1 MCINLKGS
9 SNYSEISTLLGELI
23 AIESVNM
30 DYKGSTNG
38 EAKISDYVYKYLKTL
53 GVNCAKEEV
62 LPNRNN
68 VICYI
73 EGKDKRGI
81 CFESHMDTVSINNM
95 TIEPLNPIIKEGKM
109 LGRGSADC
117 KGSLAA
123 MMYAIKILTKN
134 NLKPSTNLYFI
145 ASVDEE
151 YNHRGVDHFLKKG
164 INLQGAVVGEPT
176 QLDVITACK
185 GVVRWEITT
194 NGKAGH
200 SSRPDKGH
208 NAIYDMMELIYSIK
222 NELIP
227 SYKNTKHRLL
237 GTPTFS
243 VGCINGG
250 TAVNIIP
257 DRCSIEVDR
266 RLLPGETSDSA
277 KREILELI
285 NKLKEKNKI
294 LDIDISDPTTETIPM
309 DTNINE
315 KVVKTSMESCKKI
328 IGKSKM
334 KGVCFGCD
342 ASSFTGAGI
351 PSIVLGPG
359 NILQAHTENEFL
371 YLKEVCQAAEIY
383 SQICID
389 F

>member
-1 MCINLKGS
+1 MSINLKGS
-9 SNYSEISTLLGELI
+9 SDCDEISSLLGELI
-23 AIESVNM
+23 EIESVNA

-38 EAKISDYVYKYLKTL
+38 EAKISDYVYKYLKAI
-53 GVNCAKEEV
+53 GVNCIEEEV
-62 LPNRNN
+62 LPNRHN
-68 VICYI
+68 VICFI

-95 TIEPLNPIIKEGKM
+95 SIEPLNPIIKEGKM
-109 LGRGSADC
+109 FGRGSADD

-123 MMYAIKILTKN
+123 MMYTIKIFKKN
-134 NLKPSTNLYFI
+134 NLKPSTDLYFV
-145 ASVDEE
+145 AAVDEE
-151 YNHRGVDHFLKKG
+151 YKHRGVDHFLKKG

-185 GVVRWEITT
+185 GIIRWKITT
-194 NGKAGH
+194 NGKAAH
-200 SSRPDKGH
+200 SSRPEKGQ
-208 NAIYDMMELIYSIK
+208 NAIYDMMDLIYGIK
-222 NELIP
+222 NDLIP

-237 GTPTFS
+237 GSPTFS

-250 TAVNIIP
+250 IAVNIIP
-257 DRCSIEVDR
+257 DKCSIEVDR
-266 RLLPGETSDSA
+266 RLLPGETGDSA
-277 KREILELI
+277 KSEILELI
-285 NKLKEKNKI
+285 NRLKKVNKD
-294 LDIDISDPTTETIPM
+294 LDIYISEPTVETIPI
-309 DTNINE
+309 DTDINE
-315 KVVKTSMESCKKI
+315 KIVKTSMKSCDKI

-359 NILQAHTENEFL
+359 NILQAHTEDEFVNL
-371 YLKEVCQAAEIY
+371 EEVCHASEIY

>member
-1 MCINLKGS
+1 MSINLKGS
-9 SNYSEISTLLGELI
+9 SDYDEVSSLLGELI
-23 AIESVNM
+23 KIESINM

-38 EAKISDYVYKYLKTL
+38 EAKIANYVYKYLKTL
-53 GVNCAKEEV
+53 GVNCVKEEV
-62 LPNRNN
+62 LPNRYN

-81 CFESHMDTVSINNM
+81 CFESHMDTVSVNNM
-95 TIEPLNPIIKEGKM
+95 TIEPFNPIIKEGKM
-109 LGRGSADC
+109 LGRGSADD

-134 NLKPSTNLYFI
+134 NLKPSTDLYFV

-176 QLDVITACK
+176 KIDVITACK
-185 GVVRWEITT
+185 GVVRWIISTK
-194 NGKAGH
+194 GKAGH
-200 SSRPDKGH
+200 SSRPEKGQ
-208 NAIYDMMELIYSIK
+208 NAIYDMMDLIQAIK
-222 NELIP
+222 NDLIP
-227 SYKNTKHRLL
+227 SYQNIKHRLL
-237 GTPTFS
+237 GSPTLS

-250 TAVNIIP
+250 IAVNIIP

-266 RLLPGETSDSA
+266 RLLPRETSDSA

-294 LDIDISDPTTETIPM
+294 LDIDISDPTVETIPV
-309 DTNINE
+309 DTDINE
-315 KVVKTSMESCKKI
+315 KVVKTSMEACKKI
-328 IGKSKM
+328 LGKSKIE
-334 KGVCFGCD
+334 GVNFGCD
-342 ASSFTGAGI
+342 ASSFTGEGI
-351 PSIVLGPG
+351 PSIILGPG
-359 NILQAHTENEFL
+359 NILQAHAENEFVD
-371 YLKEVCQAAEIY
+371 LKEVYYASEIY
-383 SQICID
+383 SQISID

>member
-1 MCINLKGS
+1 MSINLKGS
-9 SNYSEISTLLGELI
+9 ADYNEQSTLLAELI

-30 DYKGSTNG
+30 DYKGSKNG
-38 EAKISDYVYKYLKTL
+38 EAKISDYVYKYLKNL
-53 GVNCAKEEV
+53 GVNCVKEEV
-62 LPNRNN
+62 LPNRHN

-81 CFESHMDTVSINNM
+81 CFESHMDTVSTNNM

-109 LGRGSADC
+109 FGRGSADC

-134 NLKPSTNLYFI
+134 NLKPSTDLYFV
-145 ASVDEE
+145 AAVDEE

-176 QLDVITACK
+176 KLDVITACK
-185 GVVRWEITT
+185 GVVRWVIST

-200 SSRPDKGH
+200 SSRPEKGQ
-208 NAIYDMMELIYSIK
+208 NAIYDMMDLIQAIK
-222 NELIP
+222 NDLIP
-227 SYKNTKHRLL
+227 SYQNIKHRLL
-237 GTPTFS
+237 GSPTLS

-250 TAVNIIP
+250 IAVNIIP

-266 RLLPGETSDSA
+266 RLLPGETNDSA
-277 KREILELI
+277 KGEILELI
-285 NKLKEKNKI
+285 NKLKKVNKD
-294 LDIDISDPTTETIPM
+294 LEVYISEPTVETIPM
-309 DTNINE
+309 DTDING

-328 IGKSKM
+328 LGKSKM
-334 KGVCFGCD
+334 KGVNFGCD

-351 PSIVLGPG
+351 SSIVLGPG
-359 NILQAHTENEFL
+359 DILQAHTENEFVDL
-371 YLKEVCQAAEIY
+371 EEVFHASEIY
-383 SQICID
+383 SQISID

>member
-1 MCINLKGS
+1 MSINLKGS
-9 SNYSEISTLLGELI
+9 SDYSEISTLLGELI

-38 EAKISDYVYKYLKTL
+38 EAKISDYVYKYLKNL
-53 GVNCAKEEV
+53 GVNCVKEEV
-62 LPNRNN
+62 LPHRHN

-81 CFESHMDTVSINNM
+81 CFESHMDTVSVNNM
-95 TIEPLNPIIKEGKM
+95 TIEPFNPIIKKGKM
-109 LGRGSADC
+109 FGRGSTDD

-123 MMYAIKILTKN
+123 MMYAIKILRKN
-134 NLKPSTNLYFI
+134 NLKPSTDLYFV
-145 ASVDEE
+145 AAVDEE

-176 QLDVITACK
+176 KLDVITACK
-185 GVVRWEITT
+185 GVIRWKITT

-200 SSRPDKGH
+200 SSRPEKGQ
-208 NAIYDMMELIYSIK
+208 NAIYNMMDLIYAIR
-222 NELIP
+222 NDLIP

-237 GTPTFS
+237 GSPTFS

-250 TAVNIIP
+250 IAVNIIP
-257 DRCSIEVDR
+257 DKCSIEVDR
-266 RLLPGETSDSA
+266 RLLPGETGDSA
-277 KREILELI
+277 KSEILELI
-285 NKLKEKNKI
+285 NRLKEKDKI
-294 LDIDISDPTTETIPM
+294 LDIDISDPTAETIPM
-309 DTNINE
+309 DTDINE
-315 KVVKTSMESCKKI
+315 KIVKISMKSCDKI
-328 IGKSKM
+328 TGKSKM
-334 KGVCFGCD
+334 KGVSFSCD

-359 NILQAHTENEFL
+359 SILQIHTEDEFVNL
-371 YLKEVCQAAEIY
+371 EEVYYASEIY

>member
-1 MCINLKGS
+1 MSINLKDS
-9 SNYSEISTLLGELI
+9 ADYSEVSKLLGELI
-23 AIESVNM
+23 AIESVNL
-30 DYKGSTNG
+30 DYEGSTNG
-38 EAKISDYVYKYLKTL
+38 EAKVSDYVYKYLKTL
-53 GVNCAKEEV
+53 GVNCVKEEV
-62 LPNRNN
+62 LPNRHN

-73 EGKDKRGI
+73 EATDKRGI

-134 NLKPSTNLYFI
+134 NLKPSTDLYFV

-151 YNHRGVDHFLKKG
+151 YNHRGIDHFLKKG

-176 QLDVITACK
+176 KLDVITACK
-185 GVVRWEITT
+185 GEVRWEIST
-194 NGKAGH
+194 NGKTGH
-200 SSRPDKGH
+200 SSKPENGQ
-208 NAIYDMMELIYSIK
+208 NAIYDMMDLISSIK
-222 NELIP
+222 YDLIP
-227 SYKNTKHRLL
+227 GYQNIKHNLL
-237 GTPTFS
+237 GSPTLS
-243 VGCINGG
+243 VGRINGG

-285 NKLKEKNKI
+285 NKLKKKNKK
-294 LDIDISDPTTETIPM
+294 LDIDISDPTEESIPI
-309 DTNINE
+309 DTDINE
-315 KVVKTSMESCKKI
+315 KIVKTSTESCKKI
-328 IGKSKM
+328 LGKFTL
-334 KGVCFGCD
+334 KGASFGCD
-342 ASSFTGAGI
+342 ASSFTGVGI

-359 NILQAHTENEFL
+359 NILQAHTENEFVD
-371 YLKEVCQAAEIY
+371 LKEVCKAAEIY
-383 SQICID
+383 SQISID

>member
-1 MCINLKGS
+1 MSINLKGS
-9 SNYSEISTLLGELI
+9 SDYSQISALLGELI

-53 GVNCAKEEV
+53 GVNCVKEEV
-62 LPNRNN
+62 LPNRHN
-68 VICYI
+68 VICFI
-73 EGKDKRGI
+73 EGKDRRGI
-81 CFESHMDTVSINNM
+81 CFESHMDTVSTNNM

-109 LGRGSADC
+109 FGRGSADC
-117 KGSLAA
+117 KGSLVA

-134 NLKPSTNLYFI
+134 NLRPSTDLYFV

-176 QLDVITACK
+176 KLDVITACK
-185 GVVRWEITT
+185 GVVRWIISTS
-194 NGKAGH
+194 GKAGH
-200 SSRPDKGH
+200 SARPEKGQ
-208 NAIYDMMELIYSIK
+208 NAIYDMMDLIQAIK
-222 NELIP
+222 NDLIP
-227 SYKNTKHRLL
+227 SYQNIRHKLL
-237 GTPTFS
+237 GSPTFS

-250 TAVNIIP
+250 IAVNIIP
-257 DRCSIEVDR
+257 DKCSIEVDR

-277 KREILELI
+277 KREILKLI
-285 NKLKEKNKI
+285 NKLKDKNKT
-294 LDIDISDPTTETIPM
+294 LDIDISDPTVETIPI
-309 DTNINE
+309 DTDINE
-315 KVVKTSMESCKKI
+315 KIVKISMKSCDKI

-334 KGVCFGCD
+334 KGVNFSCD

-359 NILQAHTENEFL
+359 NILQAHTEDEFVDL
-371 YLKEVCQAAEIY
+371 EEVCHASEIY

>member
-1 MCINLKGS
+1 LKGS
-9 SNYSEISTLLGELI
+9 SDYSEISTLLGELI

-62 LPNRNN
+62 LPNRHN

-95 TIEPLNPIIKEGKM
+95 TIEPLNPVIKEGKM
-109 LGRGSADC
+109 FGRGSADC

-123 MMYAIKILTKN
+123 MMYAIKILIKN
-134 NLKPSTNLYFI
+134 NLKPSTNLYFV

-176 QLDVITACK
+176 QLDAITACK
-185 GVVRWEITT
+185 GVVRWEIST

-200 SSRPDKGH
+200 SSRPEKGQ
-208 NAIYDMMELIYSIK
+208 NAIYDMMDLIYTIK
-222 NELIP
+222 NDLIP
-227 SYKNTKHRLL
+227 SYQNIEHHLL
-237 GTPTFS
+237 GSPTMS

-294 LDIDISDPTTETIPM
+294 LDIDISDPTAETIPM

-315 KVVKTSMESCKKI
+315 KIVKASMESCKKI
-328 IGKSKM
+328 TGKSKM

-351 PSIVLGPG
+351 PSIVSGPG
-359 NILQAHTENEFL
+359 DILQAHTENEFID
-371 YLKEVCQAAEIY
+371 LKEVCQAAEIY
-383 SQICID
+383 SQTCID

>member
-1 MCINLKGS
+1 MYNNLKGS
-9 SNYSEISTLLGELI
+9 ANYTEISNLLGELI
-23 AIESVNM
+23 AIESVNL

-38 EAKISDYVYKYLKTL
+38 EIEISDYVYRL
-53 GVNCAKEEV
+53 
-62 LPNRNN
+62 
-68 VICYI
+68 

-81 CFESHMDTVSINNM
+81 CFEAHMDTVSTNNM
-95 TIEPLNPIIKEGKM
+95 TIEPLNPVIKEGKM
-109 LGRGSADC
+109 FGRGSADC
-117 KGSLAA
+117 KGSLAS

-134 NLKPSTNLYFI
+134 NLKPSTDLYFV

-176 QLDVITACK
+176 KLDVITACK
-185 GVVRWEITT
+185 GVVRWIIST

-200 SSRPDKGH
+200 SSRPEKGQ
-208 NAIYDMMELIYSIK
+208 NAIYDMMDLIYGIK
-222 NELIP
+222 NDLIP

-237 GTPTFS
+237 GSPTLS

-250 TAVNIIP
+250 VAVNIIP

-266 RLLPGETSDSA
+266 RLLPGETNDSA

-285 NKLKEKNKI
+285 NKLIKEKNKI
-294 LDIDISDPTTETIPM
+294 LDINISDPTTETIPM
-309 DTNINE
+309 DTDTNE
-315 KVVKTSMESCKKI
+315 KVVKTSMKSCEKI
-328 IGKSKM
+328 TGKSTM
-334 KGVCFGCD
+334 KGVNFGCD

-359 NILQAHTENEFL
+359 DILQAHTENEFVD
-371 YLKEVCQAAEIY
+371 LKEVCQATEIY